1 MLYNREYFNDPRCY
15 VFDDTGIIRSRDDT
29 QHDTS
34 IYINASIINSCSYWI
49 WNAKG
54 IPCTKTINHT
64 PLEQCSRGLFYLLSQ
79 GGFNMEKKNLTWQQ
93 EAAITREQDNEKV
106 CNKIFKGIE
115 YPDHLTE
122 QNIDDSQWL
131 VAWIYKIA
139 NFLAGA
145 LLLIG
150 AANQLFGQA
159 IIAAIILNCGSKWI
173 CRKLAIKA
181 AEFYHGS
188 YDYHENNQK

>member
-1 MLYNREYFNDPRCY
+1 
-15 VFDDTGIIRSRDDT
+15 
-29 QHDTS
+29 
-34 IYINASIINSCSYWI
+34 
-49 WNAKG
+49 
-54 IPCTKTINHT
+54 
-64 PLEQCSRGLFYLLSQ
+64 
-79 GGFNMEKKNLTWQQ
+79 MEKKNLTWQQ
-93 EAAITREQDNEKV
+93 EEALNRTQDNEKV
-106 CNKIFKGIE
+106 CNKLFKNIE
-115 YPDHLTE
+115 YPEHLTE

-173 CRKLAIKA
+173 CRKLAIRA